1 MSKDDV
7 FLERLIEEVY
17 KSYDEWYMPEK
28 AYHKHRDMVSYELD
42 ELKREHIEILQ
53 LHYDKQRFINC
64 KNLYE
69 ERIKFLNE
77 VQKKVDTYRG
87 V

>member
-1 MSKDDV
+1 MIEDV

-17 KSYDEWYMPEK
+17 KSYDEWYMPER
-28 AYHKHRDMVSYELD
+28 AYHKHRDMVSHELD
-42 ELKREHIEILQ
+42 ELKKEHIEILIM
-53 LHYDKQRFINC
+53 HYDKQRFIDC

-69 ERIKFLNE
+69 ERVKFLNE
-77 VQKKVDTYRG
+77 IQGKVDTYRG

>member
-1 MSKDDV
+1 MFEDV

-28 AYHKHRDMVSYELD
+28 AYHKYRDMLSHELD
-42 ELKREHIEILQ
+42 DLKKEHIEILVIY
-53 LHYDKQRFINC
+53 YDKQRFIDC
-64 KNLYE
+64 ENLYE

-77 VQKKVDTYRG
+77 IQGKVDTYRG